1 MSQYRRHSIVPLDGV
16 LPFVIMPEQQA
27 INRKAMSNNEARDAT
42 KKDYGGLVVK
52 MASQRLQM
60 FVAKGIVCARCG
72 IEGKYFA
79 LEQDKYMPN
88 QGSNAYHFN
97 LYALD
102 GAGNEV
108 LMTKDHIVPICSGGS
123 NELSNYQTM
132 CSPCNGSKGANNEER
147 KVD

>member
-1 MSQYRRHSIVPLDGV
+1 MSQYNRHRIFSLDEV
-16 LPFVIMPEQQA
+16 LPFVATSNET
-27 INRKAMSNNEARDAT
+27 NRLAKELGWHEIRSMSKRDFEGHT
-42 KKDYGGLVVK
+42 V
-52 MASQRLQM
+52 QM
-60 FVAKGIVCARCG
+60 NSSRYQVFLEKGTICSSCG

-102 GAGNEV
+102 GDGNEV
-108 LMTKDHIVPICSGGS
+108 LMTKDHIVPKSCGGS

-132 CSPCNGSKGANNEER
+132 CSPCNGNKGSDH
-147 KVD
+147 VQT